1 MPATKTSRSL
11 SAMPDV
17 LSVFTTLVATKFS
30 WISLAQGICQ
40 DIGLGIISMPAIT
53 VFPVTM
59 HYLTLWVDLAWATR
73 CSTFAILLNLIFK
86 LHAVASRTG
95 PSASSVDWCAFKE
108 APFVFMLFGVIERT

>member
-1 MPATKTSRSL
+1 
-11 SAMPDV
+11 MPDV

-59 HYLTLWVDLAWATR
+59 HYLTLWVDLA
-73 CSTFAILLNLIFK
+73 
-86 LHAVASRTG
+86 
-95 PSASSVDWCAFKE
+95 
-108 APFVFMLFGVIERT
+108 